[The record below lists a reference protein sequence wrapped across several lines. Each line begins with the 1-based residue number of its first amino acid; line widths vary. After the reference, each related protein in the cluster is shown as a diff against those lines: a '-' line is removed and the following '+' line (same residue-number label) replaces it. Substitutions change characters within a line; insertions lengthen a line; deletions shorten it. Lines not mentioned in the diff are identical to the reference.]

1 MIVSTGIDSI
11 RLGTGVASSMYLGE
25 YQVWPPLPVSGVL
38 WYGFSRNS
46 CITMTIASTR
56 SITSGIVWGD
66 GSVSG
71 ISIGMATYR
80 ESFGT
85 GSC

>member
-1 MIVSTGIDSI
+1 MIVSTGINSI
-11 RLGTGVASSMYLGE
+11 RIGTGIVSSMYLGE
-25 YQVWPPLPVSGVL
+25 DQVWPPLPVSGVL

-46 CITMTIASTR
+46 CVTMTLLSSATIP
-56 SITSGIVWGD
+56 SGIIWGD

-71 ISIGMATYR
+71 ISIGTATYR

-85 GSC
+85 GLC